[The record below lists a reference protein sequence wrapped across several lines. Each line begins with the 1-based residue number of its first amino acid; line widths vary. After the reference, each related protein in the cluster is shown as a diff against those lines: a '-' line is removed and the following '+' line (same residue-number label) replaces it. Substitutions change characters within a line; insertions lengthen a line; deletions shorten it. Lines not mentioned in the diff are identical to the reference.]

1 MTAPTKAQ
9 ITQVR
14 QVLYRRSSVRQV
26 RDALSSIDVLL
37 GLAPSTPSGSGPNW
51 IIPDTGQ
58 IGPSVIDA
66 SQAALQIAS
75 ILEQDARAIGALSIP
90 ALDRAHLVKA
100 LNLQAAAWTARAKAW
115 VQTGPL
121 SAGQI
126 TSTLNIIGGYE
137 SGAAAAAA
145 KVNAY
150 LIATGT
156 H

>member
-1 MTAPTKAQ
+1 MTAPTKAH

-14 QVLYRRSSVRQV
+14 QVLYNRSTLQQV

-58 IGPSVIDA
+58 IGPSVIEA
-66 SQAALQIAS
+66 SQAALRIAS
-75 ILEQDARAIGALSIP
+75 ILQRNARAIGGLSIP
-90 ALDRAHLVKA
+90 AADRAHLVKA
-100 LNLQAAAWTARAKAW
+100 LDEQASAWTARAKAW

-126 TSTLNIIGGYE
+126 TSTLKVIGGYE
-137 SGAAAAAA
+137 SAAAAAA
-145 KVNAY
+145 TKVSAY
-150 LIATGT
+150 LIGQGT